1 MPKKGSG
8 QASVAS
14 SSRLAKTATAGL
26 GRRLPDLDWSGVEV
40 PCCLKFAW
48 MARTFLDALSKQ
60 LQKVLQTVSNELF
73 HEEQM
78 DEMPEP
84 RHLSVSPTPNIL
96 TSKPFWTVCLRHDAG
111 GGT

>member
-1 MPKKGSG
+1 MDGEDNSRC
-8 QASVAS
+8 SVEA
-14 SSRLAKTATAGL
+14 AAEGATDGL
-26 GRRLPDLDWSGVEV
+26 
-40 PCCLKFAW
+40 
-48 MARTFLDALSKQ
+48 
-60 LQKVLQTVSNELF
+60 NELF

-84 RHLSVSPTPNIL
+84 RHMLVSPTPNIL